1 MSKTK
6 SFFSKTSFK
15 KLLHFELIFYLYS
28 YESKYMID
36 LIRVN
41 KLRGR
46 RFHSTF
52 RFIDG
57 LRALNDG
64 GEFGKAFL
72 QII

>member
-1 MSKTK
+1 
-6 SFFSKTSFK
+6 
-15 KLLHFELIFYLYS
+15 
-28 YESKYMID
+28 MID